1 MSQVDIRQA
10 LSRELDTR
18 GYEVAGDTVGLRGDL
33 YICGAGDRASALF
46 EFKTTGE
53 EACRTMYQG
62 SWLPSMPPRFA
73 VLPTVAREDP
83 GVDILTQSG
92 LCVLFYRVDGEEV
105 IFQDLDG
112 ALARVDKWSQGT

>member
-1 MSQVDIRQA
+1 LSQADIRRA

-33 YICGAGDRASALF
+33 YIRGAGDRASALF

-62 SWLPSMPPRFA
+62 SWLPSLPPRFA
-73 VLPTVAREDP
+73 VLPAVARDDP

-92 LCVLFYRVDGEEV
+92 LRALFYRVDGEQVTFE
-105 IFQDLDG
+105 DLDA
-112 ALARVDKWSQGT
+112 ALAGVDSFQ